1 MPTQQITPPTPLRWF
16 TFFHWLT
23 AIASLIAL
31 AVFVID
37 YGFYLASSQRFTI
50 QTSYGVLAGIFL
62 AVSIVQLLFWR
73 EHARTYLKK
82 NAFAYIMSLL
92 MLLGFLG
99 ILLGRSLH
107 YGAFAN
113 AYSLL
118 LKFYLLTNLWHKFI
132 LLSQS
137 IAQYNT
143 SPARFIVISFSS
155 AILIGTAL
163 LLTPKATIIP
173 FSPLDALFTATSAIC
188 VTGLIVVDT
197 ATAFTRTG
205 QLIILGLIQL
215 GGLGIMTVTAF
226 FSLIIGQR
234 MTGREQ
240 VLVGNMLSTDRPAQL
255 ASILRAVFFTTISI
269 EACGAVLLF
278 FHWRNVFA
286 PRQAWYAAMFHAV
299 SAFCNA
305 GFSIFTDSLMGFG
318 SHAPI
323 SLIVCFLI
331 LLGGLG
337 FRTLRDLKSLFSK
350 GSFRQ
355 KIGRISV
362 QSKVI
367 ITMTGILLSSG
378 MVLFFVRR

>member
-1 MPTQQITPPTPLRWF
+1 MPTQQLTRPTPLRWF

-23 AIASLIAL
+23 AIASLVAL

-62 AVSIVQLLFWR
+62 AVSIVQLIFWR

-163 LLTPKATIIP
+163 LLTPKATIEILG
-173 FSPLDALFTATSAIC
+173 FS
-188 VTGLIVVDT
+188 GLVGAGRT
-197 ATAFTRTG
+197 ELMRTG
-205 QLIILGLIQL
+205 VGRQHAEHRPSG
-215 GGLGIMTVTAF
+215 TAWF
-226 FSLIIGQR
+226 DPA
-234 MTGREQ
+234 GR
-240 VLVGNMLSTDRPAQL
+240 
-255 ASILRAVFFTTISI
+255 VF
-269 EACGAVLLF
+269 
-278 FHWRNVFA
+278 HHD
-286 PRQAWYAAMFHAV
+286 QH
-299 SAFCNA
+299 
-305 GFSIFTDSLMGFG
+305 
-318 SHAPI
+318 
-323 SLIVCFLI
+323 
-331 LLGGLG
+331 
-337 FRTLRDLKSLFSK
+337 
-350 GSFRQ
+350 
-355 KIGRISV
+355 
-362 QSKVI
+362 
-367 ITMTGILLSSG
+367 
-378 MVLFFVRR
+378 